1 MCCHSKIVY
10 ATCGHSEFGSR
21 PLIKCRKAPADVVVG
36 IPRTGLSKGTKDSQ
50 PPWPHPE
57 DMAAAS
63 MPRCEIFAHP
73 LKTLRIERLCPRC
86 EAGRDT
92 LLRSQAGRSA
102 VTELRWDRPQWRN
115 NNDFRHFIS
124 QLAVLVENCRIW
136 PGSKIEDKIGERGD
150 SVVGV
155 EAW

>member
-21 PLIKCRKAPADVVVG
+21 PLIKCRKAPADVVV
-36 IPRTGLSKGTKDSQ
+36 
-50 PPWPHPE
+50 
-57 DMAAAS
+57 AS

-102 VTELRWDRPQWRN
+102 VTELRWDRPQWR
-115 NNDFRHFIS
+115 
-124 QLAVLVENCRIW
+124 
-136 PGSKIEDKIGERGD
+136 
-150 SVVGV
+150 
-155 EAW
+155 